1 MFVLESY
8 TLAIILLV
16 ITMLC
21 WGSWPNTFKLTRNEW
36 RFELFYW
43 DYVFGIVILSIILG
57 FTLGSNGEF
66 GRGFLE
72 DLSQADRGH
81 IVSAMI
87 AGAIFNLA
95 NILFMAA
102 IALAGMS
109 VAFPVGGGLA
119 LILGVVINYIGAP
132 MGNPYY
138 LFGGVGLITA
148 AIVLSATASNKL
160 QTELQKISYK
170 GIVLSIIAGTLFALF
185 YGYLATSMAADFKD
199 PEAGKMTPYS
209 AVFVFSLGVLLSNV
223 ILNTILMKKP
233 IEGTPVAYA
242 DYFKGS
248 GRNHSMGVIGGMI
261 WGLGISLSIIS
272 AGQTGFA
279 ISWGLAQGNAMIAA
293 IWGVFIW
300 QEFKEAP
307 AGTNKLLAFMFLCYL
322 AGLISII
329 LSRVA
334 G

>member
-1 MFVLESY
+1 MYILESY
-8 TLAIILLV
+8 SLAVIFLV

-21 WGSWPNTFKLTRNEW
+21 LGSWPNMFKLTRNEW

-43 DYVFGIVILSIILG
+43 DYVLGIVLLTIILG
-57 FTLGSNGEF
+57 ITLGSNGEY
-66 GRGFLE
+66 GRPFLA
-72 DLSQADRGH
+72 DLSQTETGH

-87 AGAIFNLA
+87 AGLIFNLA

-119 LILGVVINYIGAP
+119 LILGVVGNYVGAP
-132 MGNPYY
+132 LGNPYY

-148 AIVLSATASNKL
+148 AIILSASASKKL

-170 GIVLSIIAGTLFALF
+170 GIVLSIIAGILFALF
-185 YGYLATSMAADFKD
+185 YGYLATAIASDFKE
-199 PEAGKMTPYS
+199 PEVGKMTPYS
-209 AVFVFSLGVLLSNV
+209 AMFIFGLGVLLSNFM
-223 ILNTILMKKP
+223 LNTILMKKP
-233 IEGTPVAYA
+233 IEGTAVSYA

-248 GRNHSMGVIGGMI
+248 GHNHAMGVIGGMT
-261 WGLGISLSIIS
+261 WALGISLSIIS
-272 AGQTGFA
+272 AGQAGFA

-300 QEFKEAP
+300 KEFKEAP
-307 AGTNKLLAFMFLCYL
+307 PGTNKLLAYMFFCYL
-322 AGLISII
+322 VGLIAII
-329 LSRVA
+329 VSREAV
-334 G
+334 